1 MLNVD
6 DALRKLSDLALP
18 VLDTEAIPLSASNG
32 RVVASIIEAPMDVPP
47 FDASA
52 MDGYALHAHDLD
64 LDLNQDQGLTVVGES
79 KAGHVYQ
86 DPLVPGTTVR
96 IFTGAPIPN
105 GTAAV
110 VIQEDIERNGDQIRF
125 RVSPEIGENIRSQG
139 HDIAKMQLLAKS
151 GDRLDAYKIS
161 RLAACGVTEVTAVRR
176 IRVALFSTGD
186 ELTDPGSPLGPGQI
200 YDANRTAL
208 RELVSERPVEV
219 LDLGALPDDPQ
230 AISRALQT
238 AVETADVV
246 ITSGGVSVGDADYV
260 KDVVAQ
266 VGSLDFW
273 KIALK
278 PGKPLAVGRVG
289 NALFFGLPGNPVSTI
304 ITYLLFVAPT
314 IDRLCGMPDSTPHQ
328 LPAILQ
334 GTIEHH
340 RGRREYVRGIFR
352 INGNRITVS
361 PNGDQSSNRL
371 TSFANANCL
380 IVVPERTDGIKP
392 GSIVDILLLPTDRA
406 HIWTG

>member
-6 DALRKLSDLALP
+6 DALRKLGDLTSP
-18 VLDTEAIPLSASNG
+18 VLDTEVIPLTESKG
-32 RVVASIIEAPMDVPP
+32 RVVASAVDAPMDLPP

-52 MDGYALHAHDLD
+52 MDGYALHVN
-64 LDLNQDQGLTVVGES
+64 DLNQDRALAVVGES
-79 KAGHVYQ
+79 RAGHVYQ
-86 DPLVPGTTVR
+86 DPLAPGTAIR
-96 IFTGAPIPN
+96 IFTGAPIPR
-105 GTAAV
+105 GTSAV
-110 VIQEDIERNGDQIRF
+110 VIQEDVERHGDQIRF
-125 RVSPEIGENIRSQG
+125 RASLEIGENIRSRG
-139 HDIAKMQLLAKS
+139 HDIAKTQLLAKG

-161 RLAACGVTEVTAVRR
+161 WLAACGVTNVTAVRR

-186 ELTDPGSPLGPGQI
+186 ELIDPGTPLGPGQI

-219 LDLGALPDDPQ
+219 LDLGALPDNPQ
-230 AISRALQT
+230 AINRALET

-246 ITSGGVSVGDADYV
+246 VTSGGVSVGDADYV

-266 VGSLDFW
+266 AGSLDFW

-289 NALFFGLPGNPVSTI
+289 KALFFGLPGNPVSTI

-314 IDRLCGMPDSTPHQ
+314 IDRLCGMSDNTPHR

-334 GTIEHH
+334 ETIEHH
-340 RGRREYVRGIFR
+340 QGRREYVRGVFGMNDDR
-352 INGNRITVS
+352 VTVS
-361 PNGDQSSNRL
+361 PTGDQSSNRL
-371 TSFANANCL
+371 ATFANANCL
-380 IVVPERTDGIKP
+380 IVVPEQTDDIKA
-392 GSIVDILLLPTDRA
+392 GSIVDILLLPTDRS

>member
-6 DALRKLSDLALP
+6 DALRKLGDLTSP
-18 VLDTEAIPLSASNG
+18 VLDTEVIPLTESKG
-32 RVVASIIEAPMDVPP
+32 RVVASAIDAPMDLPP

-52 MDGYALHAHDLD
+52 MDGYALHVN
-64 LDLNQDQGLTVVGES
+64 DLNQDRALAVVGES
-79 KAGHVYQ
+79 RAGHVYQ
-86 DPLVPGTTVR
+86 DPLAPGTAIR
-96 IFTGAPIPN
+96 IFTGAPIPR
-105 GTAAV
+105 GTSAV
-110 VIQEDIERNGDQIRF
+110 VIQEDVERNGDQIRF
-125 RVSPEIGENIRSQG
+125 RASLKIGENIRRRG
-139 HDIAKMQLLAKS
+139 HDIAKTQLLAKA

-161 RLAACGVTEVTAVRR
+161 WLAACGVTNVTVVRR

-186 ELTDPGSPLGPGQI
+186 ELIDPGTPLGPGQI

-219 LDLGALPDDPQ
+219 LDLGALPDDPH
-230 AISRALQT
+230 AINRALET
-238 AVETADVV
+238 AAKAADVV
-246 ITSGGVSVGDADYV
+246 VTSGGVSVGDADYV

-266 VGSLDFW
+266 AGSLDFW

-289 NALFFGLPGNPVSTI
+289 KALFFGLPGNPVSTI

-314 IDRLCGMPDSTPHQ
+314 IDRLCGMSDNTPYR

-334 GTIEHH
+334 ETIEHH
-340 RGRREYVRGIFR
+340 QGRREYVRGVFR
-352 INGNRITVS
+352 TNNDRVTVS
-361 PNGDQSSNRL
+361 PTGDQSSNRL
-371 TSFANANCL
+371 ATFANANCL
-380 IVVPERTDGIKP
+380 IVVPEQTDDIKA
-392 GSIVDILLLPTDRA
+392 GSVVDIVLLPTDRS

>member
-6 DALRKLSDLALP
+6 DALRKLGDLTSP
-18 VLDTEAIPLSASNG
+18 VLDTEVIPLTESKG
-32 RVVASIIEAPMDVPP
+32 RVVASAVDAPMDLPP

-52 MDGYALHAHDLD
+52 MDGYALHAN
-64 LDLNQDQGLTVVGES
+64 DLNQDGELAVVGES
-79 KAGHVYQ
+79 RAGHVCQ
-86 DPLVPGTTVR
+86 DPVAPGTTIR
-96 IFTGAPIPN
+96 IFTGAPIPR
-105 GTAAV
+105 GTSAV
-110 VIQEDIERNGDQIRF
+110 VIQEDVERHGDQIRF
-125 RVSPEIGENIRSQG
+125 RASLEIGENIRSRG
-139 HDIAKMQLLAKS
+139 HDIAKTQLLAKG

-161 RLAACGVTEVTAVRR
+161 WLAACGVTNVTAVRR

-186 ELTDPGSPLGPGQI
+186 ELIDPGTPLGPGQI

-219 LDLGALPDDPQ
+219 LDLGALPDNPQ
-230 AISRALQT
+230 AINRALET

-246 ITSGGVSVGDADYV
+246 VTSGGVSVGDADYV

-266 VGSLDFW
+266 AGSLDFW

-289 NALFFGLPGNPVSTI
+289 KALFFGLPGNPVSTI

-314 IDRLCGMPDSTPHQ
+314 IDRLCGMPDSKPYR

-334 GTIEHH
+334 ETIEHH
-340 RGRREYVRGIFR
+340 QGRREYVRGIFGT
-352 INGNRITVS
+352 NGDRVTVS
-361 PNGDQSSNRL
+361 PTGDQSSNRL
-371 TSFANANCL
+371 ATFANANCL
-380 IVVPERTDGIKP
+380 IVVPEQTDDIKA
-392 GSIVDILLLPTDRA
+392 GSIVDIVLLPTDRS

>member
-6 DALRKLSDLALP
+6 DALRKLGDLTSP
-18 VLDTEAIPLSASNG
+18 VLDTEVIPLTESKG
-32 RVVASIIEAPMDVPP
+32 RVVASAVDAPMDLPP

-52 MDGYALHAHDLD
+52 MDGYALHAN
-64 LDLNQDQGLTVVGES
+64 DLNQAGELSVVGES
-79 KAGHVYQ
+79 RAGHVCQ
-86 DPLVPGTTVR
+86 DPVAPGTAIR
-96 IFTGAPIPN
+96 IFTGAPIPR
-105 GTAAV
+105 GTSAV
-110 VIQEDIERNGDQIRF
+110 VIQEDVERHGDQIRF
-125 RVSPEIGENIRSQG
+125 RASLEIGENIRSRG
-139 HDIAKMQLLAKS
+139 HDIAKTQLLAKG

-161 RLAACGVTEVTAVRR
+161 WLAACGVTNVTAVRR

-186 ELTDPGSPLGPGQI
+186 ELIDPGTPLGPGQI

-219 LDLGALPDDPQ
+219 LDLGALPDNPQ
-230 AISRALQT
+230 AINRALET

-246 ITSGGVSVGDADYV
+246 VTSGGVSVGDADYV
-260 KDVVAQ
+260 KDAVTRI
-266 VGSLDFW
+266 GSLDFW

-289 NALFFGLPGNPVSTI
+289 KALFFGLPGNPVSTI

-314 IDRLCGMPDSTPHQ
+314 IDRLCGMPDSTPYR

-340 RGRREYVRGIFR
+340 QGRREYVRGIFGT
-352 INGNRITVS
+352 NGDRVTVS
-361 PNGDQSSNRL
+361 PTGDQSSNRL
-371 TSFANANCL
+371 ATFANANCL
-380 IVVPERTDGIKP
+380 IVVPEQTDDIKA
-392 GSIVDILLLPTDRA
+392 GSIVDIVLLPTDRS

>member
-6 DALRKLSDLALP
+6 DALRKLGDLTSP
-18 VLDTEAIPLSASNG
+18 VLDTEVIPLTESKG
-32 RVVASIIEAPMDVPP
+32 RIVASAVDAPMDLPP

-52 MDGYALHAHDLD
+52 MDGYALHAN
-64 LDLNQDQGLTVVGES
+64 DLNQAGELAVVGES
-79 KAGHVYQ
+79 RAGHVCQ
-86 DPLVPGTTVR
+86 DPVAPGTAIR
-96 IFTGAPIPN
+96 IFTGAPIPR
-105 GTAAV
+105 GTSAV
-110 VIQEDIERNGDQIRF
+110 VIQEDVERHGDQIRF
-125 RVSPEIGENIRSQG
+125 RASLEIGENIRSRG
-139 HDIAKMQLLAKS
+139 HDIAKTQLLAKG

-161 RLAACGVTEVTAVRR
+161 WLAACGVTNVTAVRR

-186 ELTDPGSPLGPGQI
+186 ELIDPGTPLGPGQI

-219 LDLGALPDDPQ
+219 LDLGALPDNPQ
-230 AISRALQT
+230 AINRALET

-246 ITSGGVSVGDADYV
+246 VTSGGVSVGDADYV
-260 KDVVAQ
+260 KDVVTQA
-266 VGSLDFW
+266 GSLDFW

-289 NALFFGLPGNPVSTI
+289 KALFFGLPGNPVSTI

-314 IDRLCGMPDSTPHQ
+314 IDRLCGMPDSTPYR

-340 RGRREYVRGIFR
+340 QGRREYVRGIFGT
-352 INGNRITVS
+352 NGDRVTVS
-361 PNGDQSSNRL
+361 PTGDQSSNRL
-371 TSFANANCL
+371 ATFANANCL
-380 IVVPERTDGIKP
+380 IVVPEQTDDIKA
-392 GSIVDILLLPTDRA
+392 GSIVDIVLLPTDRS

>member
-6 DALRKLSDLALP
+6 DALRKLGDLTSP
-18 VLDTEAIPLSASNG
+18 VLDTEVIPLTESKG
-32 RVVASIIEAPMDVPP
+32 RVVASAIDAPMDLPP

-52 MDGYALHAHDLD
+52 MDGYALHVN
-64 LDLNQDQGLTVVGES
+64 DLNQDRALAVVGES
-79 KAGHVYQ
+79 RAGHVYQ
-86 DPLVPGTTVR
+86 DPLAPGTTIR
-96 IFTGAPIPN
+96 IFTGAPIPR
-105 GTAAV
+105 GTSAV
-110 VIQEDIERNGDQIRF
+110 VIQEDVERNGDQISF
-125 RVSPEIGENIRSQG
+125 RASLEIGENIRSRG
-139 HDIAKMQLLAKS
+139 HDIAKTQLLAKA

-161 RLAACGVTEVTAVRR
+161 WLAACGVTNVTAVRR

-186 ELTDPGSPLGPGQI
+186 ELIDPGTPLGPGQI

-230 AISRALQT
+230 AINRALET
-238 AVETADVV
+238 AAEAADVV
-246 ITSGGVSVGDADYV
+246 VTSGGVSVGDADYV
-260 KDVVAQ
+260 RDVVAQ
-266 VGSLDFW
+266 AGSLDFW

-289 NALFFGLPGNPVSTI
+289 KALFFGLPGNPVSTI

-314 IDRLCGMPDSTPHQ
+314 IDRLCGMPDSTPYR

-334 GTIEHH
+334 ETIEHH
-340 RGRREYVRGIFR
+340 QGRREYVRGVFGMNDDR
-352 INGNRITVS
+352 VTVS
-361 PNGDQSSNRL
+361 PTGDQSSNRL
-371 TSFANANCL
+371 ATFANANCL
-380 IVVPERTDGIKP
+380 IVVPEQTDDIKA
-392 GSIVDILLLPTDRA
+392 GSIVDIVLLPTDRS

>member
-6 DALRKLSDLALP
+6 DALRKLGDLTSP
-18 VLDTEAIPLSASNG
+18 VLDTEVIPLTESKG
-32 RVVASIIEAPMDVPP
+32 RVVASTVDAPMDLPP

-52 MDGYALHAHDLD
+52 MDGYALHAN
-64 LDLNQDQGLTVVGES
+64 DLNQAGELAVVGES
-79 KAGHVYQ
+79 RAGHVCQ
-86 DPLVPGTTVR
+86 DPVAPGTAIR
-96 IFTGAPIPN
+96 IFTGAPIPR
-105 GTAAV
+105 GTSAV
-110 VIQEDIERNGDQIRF
+110 VIQEDVERHGDQIRF
-125 RVSPEIGENIRSQG
+125 RASLEIGENIRSRG
-139 HDIAKMQLLAKS
+139 HDIAKTQLLAKG

-161 RLAACGVTEVTAVRR
+161 WLAACGVTNVTAVRR

-186 ELTDPGSPLGPGQI
+186 ELIDPGTPLGPGQI

-219 LDLGALPDDPQ
+219 LDLGALPDNPQ
-230 AISRALQT
+230 AINRALET

-246 ITSGGVSVGDADYV
+246 VTSGGVSVGDADYV

-266 VGSLDFW
+266 AGSLDFW

-289 NALFFGLPGNPVSTI
+289 KALFFGLPGNPVSTI

-314 IDRLCGMPDSTPHQ
+314 IDRLCGMPDSTPYR

-340 RGRREYVRGIFR
+340 QGRREYVRGIFGT
-352 INGNRITVS
+352 NGDRVTVS
-361 PNGDQSSNRL
+361 PTGDQSSNRL
-371 TSFANANCL
+371 ATFANANCL
-380 IVVPERTDGIKP
+380 IVVPEQTDDIKA
-392 GSIVDILLLPTDRA
+392 GSIVDIVLLPTDRS

>member
-6 DALRKLSDLALP
+6 DALRKLGDLTSP
-18 VLDTEAIPLSASNG
+18 VLDTEVIPLTESKG
-32 RVVASIIEAPMDVPP
+32 RVVASAIDAPMDLPP

-52 MDGYALHAHDLD
+52 MDGYALHAN
-64 LDLNQDQGLTVVGES
+64 DLNQDRELAVVGES
-79 KAGHVYQ
+79 RAGHVYQ
-86 DPLVPGTTVR
+86 DPLAPGTAIR
-96 IFTGAPIPN
+96 IFTGAPIPR
-105 GTAAV
+105 GTSAV
-110 VIQEDIERNGDQIRF
+110 VIQEDVERNGDQISF
-125 RVSPEIGENIRSQG
+125 HASLEIGENIRSRG
-139 HDIAKMQLLAKS
+139 HDIAKTQLLAKA

-161 RLAACGVTEVTAVRR
+161 WLAACGVTNVTAVRR

-186 ELTDPGSPLGPGQI
+186 ELIDPGTPLGPGQI

-230 AISRALQT
+230 AINRALET
-238 AVETADVV
+238 AAEAADVV
-246 ITSGGVSVGDADYV
+246 VTSGGVSVGDADYV
-260 KDVVAQ
+260 RDVVAQ
-266 VGSLDFW
+266 AGSLDFW

-289 NALFFGLPGNPVSTI
+289 KALFFGLPGNPVSTI

-314 IDRLCGMPDSTPHQ
+314 IDRLCGMPDSTPYR

-334 GTIEHH
+334 ETIEHH
-340 RGRREYVRGIFR
+340 QGRREYVRGVFGMNDDR
-352 INGNRITVS
+352 VTVS
-361 PNGDQSSNRL
+361 PTGDQSSNRL
-371 TSFANANCL
+371 ATFANANCL
-380 IVVPERTDGIKP
+380 IVVPEQTDDIKA
-392 GSIVDILLLPTDRA
+392 GSIVDIVLLPTDRS

>member
-6 DALRKLSDLALP
+6 DALRKLGDLTSP
-18 VLDTEAIPLSASNG
+18 VLDTEVIPLTESKG
-32 RVVASIIEAPMDVPP
+32 RVVASAVDAPMDLPP

-52 MDGYALHAHDLD
+52 MDGYALHAN
-64 LDLNQDQGLTVVGES
+64 DLNQDGELAVVGES
-79 KAGHVYQ
+79 RAGHVCQ
-86 DPLVPGTTVR
+86 DPVAPGTAIR
-96 IFTGAPIPN
+96 IFTGAPIPR
-105 GTAAV
+105 GTSAV
-110 VIQEDIERNGDQIRF
+110 VIQEDVERHGDQIRF
-125 RVSPEIGENIRSQG
+125 RASLEIGENIRSRG
-139 HDIAKMQLLAKS
+139 HDIAKTQLLAKG

-161 RLAACGVTEVTAVRR
+161 WLAACGVTNVTAVRR

-186 ELTDPGSPLGPGQI
+186 ELIDPGTPLGPGQI

-219 LDLGALPDDPQ
+219 LDLGALPDNPQ
-230 AISRALQT
+230 AINRALET

-246 ITSGGVSVGDADYV
+246 VTSGGVSVGDADYV
-260 KDVVAQ
+260 KDVVTQA
-266 VGSLDFW
+266 GSLDFW

-289 NALFFGLPGNPVSTI
+289 KALFFGLPGNPVSTI

-314 IDRLCGMPDSTPHQ
+314 IDRLCGMPDSTPYR

-340 RGRREYVRGIFR
+340 QGRREYVRGIFGT
-352 INGNRITVS
+352 NGDRVTVS
-361 PNGDQSSNRL
+361 PTGDQSSNRL
-371 TSFANANCL
+371 ATFANANCL
-380 IVVPERTDGIKP
+380 IVVPEQTDDIKA
-392 GSIVDILLLPTDRA
+392 GSVVDIVLLPTDRS

>member
-6 DALRKLSDLALP
+6 DALRKLGDLTSP
-18 VLDTEAIPLSASNG
+18 VLDTEVIPLTESKG
-32 RVVASIIEAPMDVPP
+32 RVVASAVDAPMDLPP

-52 MDGYALHAHDLD
+52 MDGYALHAN
-64 LDLNQDQGLTVVGES
+64 DLNQAGELAVVGES
-79 KAGHVYQ
+79 RAGHVCQ
-86 DPLVPGTTVR
+86 DPVAPGTAIR
-96 IFTGAPIPN
+96 IFTGAPIPR
-105 GTAAV
+105 GTSAV
-110 VIQEDIERNGDQIRF
+110 VIQEDVERHGDQIRF
-125 RVSPEIGENIRSQG
+125 RASLEIGENIRSRG
-139 HDIAKMQLLAKS
+139 HDIAKTQLLAKG

-161 RLAACGVTEVTAVRR
+161 WLAACGVTNVTAVRR

-186 ELTDPGSPLGPGQI
+186 ELIDPGTPLGPGQI

-219 LDLGALPDDPQ
+219 LDLGALPDNPQ
-230 AISRALQT
+230 AINRALET

-246 ITSGGVSVGDADYV
+246 VTSGGVSVGDADYV

-266 VGSLDFW
+266 AGSLDFW

-289 NALFFGLPGNPVSTI
+289 KALFFGLPGNPVSTI

-314 IDRLCGMPDSTPHQ
+314 IDRLCGMPDSTPYR

-334 GTIEHH
+334 ETIEHH
-340 RGRREYVRGIFR
+340 QGRREYVRGIFGT
-352 INGNRITVS
+352 NGDRVTVS
-361 PNGDQSSNRL
+361 PTGDQSSNRL
-371 TSFANANCL
+371 ATFANANCL
-380 IVVPERTDGIKP
+380 IVVPEQTDDIKA
-392 GSIVDILLLPTDRA
+392 GSIVDIVLLPTDRS

>member
-6 DALRKLSDLALP
+6 DALRKLGDLTSP
-18 VLDTEAIPLSASNG
+18 VLDTEVIPLTESKG
-32 RVVASIIEAPMDVPP
+32 RVVASAVDAPMDLPP

-52 MDGYALHAHDLD
+52 MDGYALHAN
-64 LDLNQDQGLTVVGES
+64 DLNQAGELAVVGES
-79 KAGHVYQ
+79 RAGHVCQ
-86 DPLVPGTTVR
+86 DPVAPGTAIR
-96 IFTGAPIPN
+96 IFTGAPIPR
-105 GTAAV
+105 GTSAV
-110 VIQEDIERNGDQIRF
+110 VIQEDVERHGDQIRF
-125 RVSPEIGENIRSQG
+125 RASLEIGENIRSRG
-139 HDIAKMQLLAKS
+139 HDIAKTQLLAKG

-161 RLAACGVTEVTAVRR
+161 WLAACGVTNVTAVRR

-186 ELTDPGSPLGPGQI
+186 ELIDPGTPLGPGQI

-219 LDLGALPDDPQ
+219 LDLGALPDNPQ
-230 AISRALQT
+230 AINRALET

-246 ITSGGVSVGDADYV
+246 VTSGGVSVGDADYV

-266 VGSLDFW
+266 AGSLDFW

-289 NALFFGLPGNPVSTI
+289 KALFFGLPGNPVSTI

-314 IDRLCGMPDSTPHQ
+314 IDRLCGMPDSTPYR

-340 RGRREYVRGIFR
+340 RGRREYVRGIFGT
-352 INGNRITVS
+352 NGDRVTVS
-361 PNGDQSSNRL
+361 PTGDQSSNRL
-371 TSFANANCL
+371 ATFANANCL
-380 IVVPERTDGIKP
+380 IVVPEQTDDIKA
-392 GSIVDILLLPTDRA
+392 GSIVDIVLLPTDRS

>member
-6 DALRKLSDLALP
+6 DALRKLGDLTSP
-18 VLDTEAIPLSASNG
+18 VLDTEVIPLTESKG
-32 RVVASIIEAPMDVPP
+32 RVVASAVDAPMDLPP

-52 MDGYALHAHDLD
+52 MDGYALHAN
-64 LDLNQDQGLTVVGES
+64 DLNQDGELAVVGES
-79 KAGHVYQ
+79 RAGHVCQ
-86 DPLVPGTTVR
+86 DPVAPGTAIR
-96 IFTGAPIPN
+96 IFTGAPIPR
-105 GTAAV
+105 GTSAV
-110 VIQEDIERNGDQIRF
+110 VIQEDVERHGDQIRF
-125 RVSPEIGENIRSQG
+125 RTSLEIGENIRSRG
-139 HDIAKMQLLAKS
+139 HDIAKTQLLAKG

-161 RLAACGVTEVTAVRR
+161 WLAACGVTNVTAVRR

-186 ELTDPGSPLGPGQI
+186 ELIDPGTPLGPGQI

-219 LDLGALPDDPQ
+219 LDLGALPDNPQ
-230 AISRALQT
+230 AINRALET

-246 ITSGGVSVGDADYV
+246 VTSGGVSVGDADYV

-266 VGSLDFW
+266 AGSLDFW

-289 NALFFGLPGNPVSTI
+289 KALFFGLPGNPVSTI

-314 IDRLCGMPDSTPHQ
+314 IDRLCGMPDSKPYR

-340 RGRREYVRGIFR
+340 QGRREYVRGIFGT
-352 INGNRITVS
+352 NGDRVTVS
-361 PNGDQSSNRL
+361 PTGDQSSNRL
-371 TSFANANCL
+371 ATFANANCL
-380 IVVPERTDGIKP
+380 IVVPEQTDNIKA
-392 GSIVDILLLPTDRA
+392 GSIVDIVLLPTDRS

>member
-6 DALRKLSDLALP
+6 DALRKLGDLTSP
-18 VLDTEAIPLSASNG
+18 VLDTEVIPLTESKG
-32 RVVASIIEAPMDVPP
+32 RVVASAIDAPMDLPP

-52 MDGYALHAHDLD
+52 MDGYALHAN
-64 LDLNQDQGLTVVGES
+64 DLNQDGELAVVGES
-79 KAGHVYQ
+79 RAGHVCQ
-86 DPLVPGTTVR
+86 DSVAPGTAIR
-96 IFTGAPIPN
+96 IFTGAPIPR
-105 GTAAV
+105 GTSAV
-110 VIQEDIERNGDQIRF
+110 VIQEDVERHGDQIRF
-125 RVSPEIGENIRSQG
+125 RASLEIGENIRSRG
-139 HDIAKMQLLAKS
+139 HDIAKTQLLAKG

-161 RLAACGVTEVTAVRR
+161 WLAACGVTNVTAVRR

-186 ELTDPGSPLGPGQI
+186 ELIDPGTPLGPGQI

-219 LDLGALPDDPQ
+219 LDLGALPDNPQ
-230 AISRALQT
+230 AINRALET

-246 ITSGGVSVGDADYV
+246 VTSGGVSVGDADYV

-266 VGSLDFW
+266 AGSLDFW

-289 NALFFGLPGNPVSTI
+289 KALFFGLPGNPVSTI

-314 IDRLCGMPDSTPHQ
+314 IDRLCGMSDNTPYR

-334 GTIEHH
+334 ETIEHH
-340 RGRREYVRGIFR
+340 QGRREYVRGVFGMNDDR
-352 INGNRITVS
+352 VTVS
-361 PNGDQSSNRL
+361 PTGDQSSNRL
-371 TSFANANCL
+371 ATFANANCL
-380 IVVPERTDGIKP
+380 IVVPEQTDDIKA
-392 GSIVDILLLPTDRA
+392 GSIVDIVLLPTDRS

>member
-6 DALRKLSDLALP
+6 DALRKLGDLTSP
-18 VLDTEAIPLSASNG
+18 VLDTEVIPLTESKG
-32 RVVASIIEAPMDVPP
+32 RVVASAIDAPMDLPP

-52 MDGYALHAHDLD
+52 MDGYALHVN
-64 LDLNQDQGLTVVGES
+64 DLNQDRALAVVGES
-79 KAGHVYQ
+79 RAGHVYQ
-86 DPLVPGTTVR
+86 DPLAPGTAIR
-96 IFTGAPIPN
+96 IFTGAPIPR
-105 GTAAV
+105 GTSAV
-110 VIQEDIERNGDQIRF
+110 VIQEDVERNGDQISF
-125 RVSPEIGENIRSQG
+125 RASLEIGENIRSRG
-139 HDIAKMQLLAKS
+139 HDIAKTQLLAKA

-161 RLAACGVTEVTAVRR
+161 WLAACGVTNVTAVRR

-186 ELTDPGSPLGPGQI
+186 ELIDPGTPLGPGQI

-230 AISRALQT
+230 AINRALET
-238 AVETADVV
+238 AAEAADVV
-246 ITSGGVSVGDADYV
+246 VTSGGVSVGDADYV

-266 VGSLDFW
+266 AGSLDFW

-289 NALFFGLPGNPVSTI
+289 KALFFGLPGNPVSTI

-314 IDRLCGMPDSTPHQ
+314 IDRLCGMPDSTPYR

-334 GTIEHH
+334 ETIEHH
-340 RGRREYVRGIFR
+340 QGRREYVRGVFGMNDDR
-352 INGNRITVS
+352 VTVS
-361 PNGDQSSNRL
+361 PTGDQSSNRL
-371 TSFANANCL
+371 ATFANANCL
-380 IVVPERTDGIKP
+380 IVVPEQTDDIKA
-392 GSIVDILLLPTDRA
+392 GSIVDIVLLPTDRS

>member
-6 DALRKLSDLALP
+6 DALRKLGDLTSP
-18 VLDTEAIPLSASNG
+18 VLDTEVIPLTESKG
-32 RVVASIIEAPMDVPP
+32 RVVASAIDAPMDLPP

-52 MDGYALHAHDLD
+52 MDGYALHAN
-64 LDLNQDQGLTVVGES
+64 DLNQAGELAVVGES
-79 KAGHVYQ
+79 RAGHVCQ
-86 DPLVPGTTVR
+86 DPVAPGTAIR
-96 IFTGAPIPN
+96 IFTGAPIPR
-105 GTAAV
+105 GTSAV
-110 VIQEDIERNGDQIRF
+110 VIQEDVERHGDQIRF
-125 RVSPEIGENIRSQG
+125 RASLEIGENIRSRG
-139 HDIAKMQLLAKS
+139 HDIAKTQLLAKG

-161 RLAACGVTEVTAVRR
+161 WLAACGVTNVTAVRR

-186 ELTDPGSPLGPGQI
+186 ELIDPGTPLGPGQI

-219 LDLGALPDDPQ
+219 LDLGALPDNPQ
-230 AISRALQT
+230 AINRALET

-246 ITSGGVSVGDADYV
+246 VTSGGVSVGDADYV

-266 VGSLDFW
+266 AGSLDFW

-289 NALFFGLPGNPVSTI
+289 KALFFGLPGNPVSTI

-314 IDRLCGMPDSTPHQ
+314 IDRLCGMPDSTPYR

-340 RGRREYVRGIFR
+340 RGRREYVRGIFGT
-352 INGNRITVS
+352 NGDRVTVS
-361 PNGDQSSNRL
+361 PTGDQSSNRL
-371 TSFANANCL
+371 ATFANANCL
-380 IVVPERTDGIKP
+380 IVVPEQTDDIKA
-392 GSIVDILLLPTDRA
+392 GSIVDIVLLPTDRS

>member
-6 DALRKLSDLALP
+6 DALRKLGDLTSP
-18 VLDTEAIPLSASNG
+18 VLDTEVIPLTESKG
-32 RVVASIIEAPMDVPP
+32 RVVASAVDAPMDLPP

-52 MDGYALHAHDLD
+52 MDGYALHAN
-64 LDLNQDQGLTVVGES
+64 DLNQDGELALVGES
-79 KAGHVYQ
+79 RAGHVCQ
-86 DPLVPGTTVR
+86 DPVAPGTAIR
-96 IFTGAPIPN
+96 IFTGAPIPR
-105 GTAAV
+105 GTSAV
-110 VIQEDIERNGDQIRF
+110 VIQEDVERHGDQIRF
-125 RVSPEIGENIRSQG
+125 RASLEIGENIRSRG
-139 HDIAKMQLLAKS
+139 HDIAKTQLLAKG

-161 RLAACGVTEVTAVRR
+161 WLAACGVTNVTAVRR

-186 ELTDPGSPLGPGQI
+186 ELIDPGTPLGPGQI

-219 LDLGALPDDPQ
+219 LDLGALPDNPQ
-230 AISRALQT
+230 AINRALET

-246 ITSGGVSVGDADYV
+246 VTSGGVSVGDADYV
-260 KDVVAQ
+260 KDVVTQA
-266 VGSLDFW
+266 GSLDFW

-289 NALFFGLPGNPVSTI
+289 KALFFGLPGNPVSTI

-314 IDRLCGMPDSTPHQ
+314 IDRLCGMPDSTPYR

-340 RGRREYVRGIFR
+340 QGRREYVRGIFGMNDGR
-352 INGNRITVS
+352 VTVS
-361 PNGDQSSNRL
+361 PTGDQSSNRL
-371 TSFANANCL
+371 ATFANANCL
-380 IVVPERTDGIKP
+380 IVVPEQTDDIKA
-392 GSIVDILLLPTDRA
+392 GSIVDIVLLPTDRS

>member
-6 DALRKLSDLALP
+6 DALRKLGDLTSP
-18 VLDTEAIPLSASNG
+18 VLDTEVIPLTESKG
-32 RVVASIIEAPMDVPP
+32 RVVASAVDAPMDLPP

-52 MDGYALHAHDLD
+52 MDGYALHAN
-64 LDLNQDQGLTVVGES
+64 DLNQDGELAVVGES
-79 KAGHVYQ
+79 RAGHVCQ
-86 DPLVPGTTVR
+86 DPVAPGTAIR
-96 IFTGAPIPN
+96 IFTGAPIPR
-105 GTAAV
+105 GTSAV
-110 VIQEDIERNGDQIRF
+110 VIQEDVERHGDQIRF
-125 RVSPEIGENIRSQG
+125 RASLEIGENIRSRG
-139 HDIAKMQLLAKS
+139 HDIAKTQLLAKS

-161 RLAACGVTEVTAVRR
+161 WLAACGVTNVTAVRR

-186 ELTDPGSPLGPGQI
+186 ELIDPGTPLGPGQI

-219 LDLGALPDDPQ
+219 LDLGALPDNPQ
-230 AISRALQT
+230 AINRALET

-246 ITSGGVSVGDADYV
+246 VTSGGVSVGDADYV

-266 VGSLDFW
+266 AGSLDFW

-289 NALFFGLPGNPVSTI
+289 KALFFGLPGNPVSTI

-314 IDRLCGMPDSTPHQ
+314 IDRLCGMPDSKPYR

-340 RGRREYVRGIFR
+340 QGRREYVRGIFGT
-352 INGNRITVS
+352 NGDRVTVS
-361 PNGDQSSNRL
+361 PTGDQSSNRL
-371 TSFANANCL
+371 ATFANANCL
-380 IVVPERTDGIKP
+380 IVVPEQTDEIKA
-392 GSIVDILLLPTDRA
+392 GSIVDIVLLPTDRS

>member
-6 DALRKLSDLALP
+6 DALRKLGDLTSP
-18 VLDTEAIPLSASNG
+18 VLDTEVIPLTESKG
-32 RVVASIIEAPMDVPP
+32 RVVASAVDAPMDLPP

-52 MDGYALHAHDLD
+52 MDGYALHAN
-64 LDLNQDQGLTVVGES
+64 DLNQDGELAVVGES
-79 KAGHVYQ
+79 RAGHVCQ
-86 DPLVPGTTVR
+86 DPVAPGTAIR
-96 IFTGAPIPN
+96 IFTGAPIPR
-105 GTAAV
+105 GTSAV
-110 VIQEDIERNGDQIRF
+110 VIQEDVERHGDQIRF
-125 RVSPEIGENIRSQG
+125 RTSLEIGENIRSRG
-139 HDIAKMQLLAKS
+139 HDIAKTQLLAKG

-161 RLAACGVTEVTAVRR
+161 WLAACGVTNVTAVRR

-186 ELTDPGSPLGPGQI
+186 ELIDPGTPLGPGQI

-219 LDLGALPDDPQ
+219 LDLGALPDNPQ
-230 AISRALQT
+230 AINRALET

-246 ITSGGVSVGDADYV
+246 VTSGGVSVGDADYV

-266 VGSLDFW
+266 AGSLDFW

-289 NALFFGLPGNPVSTI
+289 KALFFGLPGNPVSTI

-314 IDRLCGMPDSTPHQ
+314 IDRLCGMPDSKPYR

-340 RGRREYVRGIFR
+340 QGRREYVRGIFGT
-352 INGNRITVS
+352 NGDRVTVS
-361 PNGDQSSNRL
+361 PTGDQSSNRL
-371 TSFANANCL
+371 ATFANANCL
-380 IVVPERTDGIKP
+380 IVVPEQTDDIKA
-392 GSIVDILLLPTDRA
+392 GSIVDIVLLPTDRS

>member
-6 DALRKLSDLALP
+6 DALRKLGDLTSP
-18 VLDTEAIPLSASNG
+18 VLDTEVIPLTESKG
-32 RVVASIIEAPMDVPP
+32 RVVASAIDAPMDLPP

-52 MDGYALHAHDLD
+52 MDGYALHAN
-64 LDLNQDQGLTVVGES
+64 DLNQDRALAVVGES
-79 KAGHVYQ
+79 RAGHVYQ
-86 DPLVPGTTVR
+86 DPLAPGTAIR
-96 IFTGAPIPN
+96 IFTGAPIPR
-105 GTAAV
+105 GTSAV
-110 VIQEDIERNGDQIRF
+110 VIQEDVERNGDQISF
-125 RVSPEIGENIRSQG
+125 RASLEIGENIRSRG
-139 HDIAKMQLLAKS
+139 HDIAKTQLLAKA

-161 RLAACGVTEVTAVRR
+161 WLAACGVTNVTAVRR

-186 ELTDPGSPLGPGQI
+186 ELIDPGTPLGPGQI

-230 AISRALQT
+230 AINRALET
-238 AVETADVV
+238 AAEAADVV
-246 ITSGGVSVGDADYV
+246 VTSGGVSVGDADYV

-266 VGSLDFW
+266 AGSLDFW

-289 NALFFGLPGNPVSTI
+289 KALFFGLPGNPVSTI

-314 IDRLCGMPDSTPHQ
+314 IDRLCGMPDSTPYR

-334 GTIEHH
+334 ETIEHH
-340 RGRREYVRGIFR
+340 QGRREYVRGVFGMNDDR
-352 INGNRITVS
+352 VTVS
-361 PNGDQSSNRL
+361 PTGDQSSNRL
-371 TSFANANCL
+371 ATFANANCL
-380 IVVPERTDGIKP
+380 IVVPEQTDDIKA
-392 GSIVDILLLPTDRA
+392 GSIVDIVLLPTDRS

>member
-6 DALRKLSDLALP
+6 DALRKLGDLTSP
-18 VLDTEAIPLSASNG
+18 VLDTEVIPLTESKG
-32 RVVASIIEAPMDVPP
+32 RVVASAVDAPMDLPP

-52 MDGYALHAHDLD
+52 MDGYALHAN
-64 LDLNQDQGLTVVGES
+64 DLNQDGELAVVGES
-79 KAGHVYQ
+79 RAGHVCQ
-86 DPLVPGTTVR
+86 DPVEPGTAIR
-96 IFTGAPIPN
+96 IFTGAPIPR
-105 GTAAV
+105 GTSAV
-110 VIQEDIERNGDQIRF
+110 VIQEDVERHGDQIRF
-125 RVSPEIGENIRSQG
+125 RASLEIGENIRSRG
-139 HDIAKMQLLAKS
+139 HDIAKTQLLAKG

-161 RLAACGVTEVTAVRR
+161 WLAACGVTNVTAVRR

-186 ELTDPGSPLGPGQI
+186 ELIDPGTPLGPGQI

-219 LDLGALPDDPQ
+219 LDLGALPDNPQ
-230 AISRALQT
+230 AINRALET

-246 ITSGGVSVGDADYV
+246 VTSGGVSVGDADYV

-266 VGSLDFW
+266 AGSLDFW

-289 NALFFGLPGNPVSTI
+289 KALFFGLPGNPVSTI

-314 IDRLCGMPDSTPHQ
+314 IDRLCGMPDSTPYR

-340 RGRREYVRGIFR
+340 RGRREYVRGIFGT
-352 INGNRITVS
+352 NGDRVTVS
-361 PNGDQSSNRL
+361 PTGDQSSNRL
-371 TSFANANCL
+371 ATFANANCL
-380 IVVPERTDGIKP
+380 IVVPEQTDGIKA
-392 GSIVDILLLPTDRA
+392 GSIVDIVLLPTDRS

>member
-6 DALRKLSDLALP
+6 DALRKLGDLTSP
-18 VLDTEAIPLSASNG
+18 VLDTEVIPLTESKG
-32 RVVASIIEAPMDVPP
+32 RVVASTVDAPMDLPP

-52 MDGYALHAHDLD
+52 MDGYALHAN
-64 LDLNQDQGLTVVGES
+64 DLNQDGELAVVGES
-79 KAGHVYQ
+79 RAGHVCQ
-86 DPLVPGTTVR
+86 DPVAPGTAIR
-96 IFTGAPIPN
+96 IFTGAPIPR
-105 GTAAV
+105 GTSAV
-110 VIQEDIERNGDQIRF
+110 VIQEDVERHGDQIRF
-125 RVSPEIGENIRSQG
+125 RASLEIGENIRSRG
-139 HDIAKMQLLAKS
+139 HDIAKTQLLAKG

-161 RLAACGVTEVTAVRR
+161 WLAACGVTNVTAVRR

-186 ELTDPGSPLGPGQI
+186 ELIDPGTPLGPGQI

-219 LDLGALPDDPQ
+219 LDLGALPDNPQ
-230 AISRALQT
+230 AINRALET

-246 ITSGGVSVGDADYV
+246 VTSGGVSVGDADYV

-266 VGSLDFW
+266 AGSLDFW

-289 NALFFGLPGNPVSTI
+289 KALFFGLPGNPVSTI

-314 IDRLCGMPDSTPHQ
+314 IDRLCGMPDSTPYR

-340 RGRREYVRGIFR
+340 QGRREYVRGVFGMNDDR
-352 INGNRITVS
+352 VTVS
-361 PNGDQSSNRL
+361 PTGDQSSNRL
-371 TSFANANCL
+371 ATFANANCL
-380 IVVPERTDGIKP
+380 IVVPEQTDDIKA
-392 GSIVDILLLPTDRA
+392 GSIVDIVLLPTDRS

>member
-6 DALRKLSDLALP
+6 DALRKLGDLTSP
-18 VLDTEAIPLSASNG
+18 VLDTEVIPLTESKG
-32 RVVASIIEAPMDVPP
+32 RVVASAIDAPMDLPP

-52 MDGYALHAHDLD
+52 MDGYALHVN
-64 LDLNQDQGLTVVGES
+64 DLNQDRALAVVGES
-79 KAGHVYQ
+79 RAGHVYQ
-86 DPLVPGTTVR
+86 DPLAPGTAIR
-96 IFTGAPIPN
+96 IFTGAPIPR
-105 GTAAV
+105 GTSAV
-110 VIQEDIERNGDQIRF
+110 VIQEDVERNGDQISF
-125 RVSPEIGENIRSQG
+125 RASLEIGENIRSRG
-139 HDIAKMQLLAKS
+139 HDIAKTQLLAKA

-161 RLAACGVTEVTAVRR
+161 WLAACGVTNVTAVRR

-186 ELTDPGSPLGPGQI
+186 ELIDPGTPLGPGQI

-230 AISRALQT
+230 AINRALET
-238 AVETADVV
+238 AAEAADVV
-246 ITSGGVSVGDADYV
+246 VTSGGVSVGDADYV
-260 KDVVAQ
+260 RDVVAQ
-266 VGSLDFW
+266 AGSLDFW

-289 NALFFGLPGNPVSTI
+289 KALFFGLPGNPVSTI

-314 IDRLCGMPDSTPHQ
+314 IDRLCGMPDSTPYR

-334 GTIEHH
+334 ETIEHH
-340 RGRREYVRGIFR
+340 QGRREYVRGVFGMNDDR
-352 INGNRITVS
+352 VTVS
-361 PNGDQSSNRL
+361 PTGDQSSNRL
-371 TSFANANCL
+371 ATFANANCL
-380 IVVPERTDGIKP
+380 IVVPEQTDDIKA
-392 GSIVDILLLPTDRA
+392 GSIVDIVLLPTDRS

>member
-6 DALRKLSDLALP
+6 DALRKLGDLTSP
-18 VLDTEAIPLSASNG
+18 VLDTEVIPLTESKG
-32 RVVASIIEAPMDVPP
+32 RVVASAVDAPMDLPP

-52 MDGYALHAHDLD
+52 MDGYALHAN
-64 LDLNQDQGLTVVGES
+64 DLNQDGELAVVGES
-79 KAGHVYQ
+79 RAGHVCQ
-86 DPLVPGTTVR
+86 DPVAPGTAIR
-96 IFTGAPIPN
+96 IFTGAPIPR
-105 GTAAV
+105 GTSAV
-110 VIQEDIERNGDQIRF
+110 VIQEDVERHGDQIRF
-125 RVSPEIGENIRSQG
+125 RASLEIGENIRSRG
-139 HDIAKMQLLAKS
+139 HDIAKTQLLAKG

-161 RLAACGVTEVTAVRR
+161 WLAACGVTNVTAVRR

-186 ELTDPGSPLGPGQI
+186 ELIDPGTPLGPGQI

-219 LDLGALPDDPQ
+219 LDLGALPDNPQ
-230 AISRALQT
+230 AINRALET

-246 ITSGGVSVGDADYV
+246 VTSGGVSVGDADYV

-266 VGSLDFW
+266 AGSLDFW

-289 NALFFGLPGNPVSTI
+289 KALFFGLPGNPVSTI

-314 IDRLCGMPDSTPHQ
+314 IDRLCGMPDSKPYR

-340 RGRREYVRGIFR
+340 QGRREYVRGIFGT
-352 INGNRITVS
+352 NGDRVTVS
-361 PNGDQSSNRL
+361 PTGDQSSNRL
-371 TSFANANCL
+371 ATFANANCL
-380 IVVPERTDGIKP
+380 IVVPEQTDDIKA
-392 GSIVDILLLPTDRA
+392 GSIVNIVLLPTDRS